1 MRGKWNPGSGTE
13 SSQQRLRPSALDVP
27 GGNLPA
33 PSSLWGMAC
42 IAAGNVVQNRKLAFS
57 QAKNNPPPP
66 PPPPNTTNS
75 HRHHPHLIDAG
86 RLGIQSALGSNALSC
101 TRPHVATIVFNP
113 NASARVVNHTPPSI
127 ARSCFFVRIPLI
139 SAALL
144 EHNHRRAIYDHTHR
158 RLPTFNRY
166 LTFRGTVLCWYI
178 VAALLMRV
186 DKENAFETH

>member
-1 MRGKWNPGSGTE
+1 M
-13 SSQQRLRPSALDVP
+13 
-27 GGNLPA
+27 
-33 PSSLWGMAC
+33 M
-42 IAAGNVVQNRKLAFS
+42 
-57 QAKNNPPPP
+57 
-66 PPPPNTTNS
+66 
-75 HRHHPHLIDAG
+75 AG

-139 SAALL
+139 PAALL